1 MWVWHLC
8 SSLRGFCFG
17 TVVPG
22 FLAPFYRCCGWRCG
36 TWVVPVLLAWTSHCF
51 RLGAWS
57 LGLASSS
64 VACHPSP
71 SQGLARLGVHVC
83 LHFLKCCLYFSLKF
97 WISFLR
103 NLSFLLWYRLIPS
116 PSPSQELARLGVHVC
131 LHFLKCC
138 LYFSLKFCISFLRNL
153 SFLLWYRLIPS
164 LPRAPSIFMPGF
176 IRKRGWVCWSGS
188 SSTSLHGS

>member
-1 MWVWHLC
+1 MWVWRLR

-22 FLAPFYRCCGWRCG
+22 FLAPFYPCCGWRCG

-64 VACHPSP
+64 VACHSSL
-71 SQGLARLGVHVC
+71 SQGLARLGVPVC
-83 LHFLKCCLYFSLKF
+83 LHFLKCCLYFSRKF

-103 NLSFLLWYRLIPS
+103 NLSFLLR
-116 PSPSQELARLGVHVC
+116 
-131 LHFLKCC
+131 
-138 LYFSLKFCISFLRNL
+138 
-153 SFLLWYRLIPS
+153 YRLIPS
-164 LPRAPSIFMPGF
+164 LPRALSIFMPGF